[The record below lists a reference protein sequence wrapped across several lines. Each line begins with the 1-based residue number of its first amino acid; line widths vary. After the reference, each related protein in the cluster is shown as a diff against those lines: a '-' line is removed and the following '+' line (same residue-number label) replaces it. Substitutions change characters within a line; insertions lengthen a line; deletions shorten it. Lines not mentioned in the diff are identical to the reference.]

1 MALPSRELLMTLLW
15 TIRLEEK
22 RIQRETGEV
31 SELETPSQLRTHQ
44 PTVKTVLPVLSEEE
58 YNWVDTREGI
68 LREDL
73 S

>member
-15 TIRLEEK
+15 AIRLEER

-31 SELETPSQLRTHQ
+31 LELEIRSQLRTHQ
-44 PTVKTVLPVLSEEE
+44 PTVKTGLPVLSEEE
-58 YNWVDTREGI
+58 FNWADAREGVF
-68 LREDL
+68 REDL